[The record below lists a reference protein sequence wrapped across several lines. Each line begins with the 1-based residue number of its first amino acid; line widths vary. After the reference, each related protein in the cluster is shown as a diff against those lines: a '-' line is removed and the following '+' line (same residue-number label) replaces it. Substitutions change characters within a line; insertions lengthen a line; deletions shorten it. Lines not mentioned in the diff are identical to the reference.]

1 MIKIKLSS
9 VDNNVLKIYLKYLYK
24 MLLKNNNQN
33 CSLIIKKY
41 ALPTQT
47 KIVTLNRSPQK
58 HKKSREQFNFSIYYI
73 NLAIKNINYFDLK
86 ECLIVKPSIIKLK
99 ITHIFN

>member
-9 VDNNVLKIYLKYLYK
+9 VDKNVLKIYLKYLYK
-24 MLLKNNNQN
+24 MLLKNIGQN

-41 ALPTQT
+41 TLPIQK
-47 KIVTLNRSPQK
+47 KIITLNRSPQK

-73 NLAIKNINYFDLK
+73 NLIIQNISYFNLK

-99 ITHIFN
+99 ITHVFN